1 MTGSNGSEPIWGWV
15 PSGPPETQASSR
27 DNAVSLNNM
36 FACNLCNG
44 EDYVLTVHFV
54 EWNTTHNLMK
64 EANRL
69 YDAAG
74 TFDCVAKGDLVA
86 VKLHVGEL
94 GNPYYVQPFFV
105 HDIVRRIKDAG
116 GKPFLTDANTYYHAQ
131 RNNGY
136 DHMITAL
143 TNGFN
148 MAPFIVAD
156 GLRSEN
162 YRTVKTKGILK
173 EIEVAGVIAEA
184 DAMVVVSHDKG
195 HELSGFGGAIKNL
208 GMGCTS
214 RAGKLR
220 QHRTVGLE
228 IDESK
233 CIGCGKCKQTCEL
246 SLPEIIGKKARNV
259 SPLCMRCPMCSQACP
274 TGAIKLTRKKDL
286 CKALASAAYGVLSTF
301 KKGKVSYVS
310 FAKDITQYCDC
321 VTGPGE
327 VVMDDV
333 GIFAADSPV
342 SVDAAFLNMVDY
354 KVFNDAYETD
364 CMLQV
369 QEARA
374 IGIEGEVKPIIA
386 KLS

>member
-1 MTGSNGSEPIWGWV
+1 LEEFV
-15 PSGPPETQASSR
+15 
-27 DNAVSLNNM
+27 V
-36 FACNLCNG
+36 
-44 EDYVLTVHFV
+44 TVHFV
-54 EWNTTHNLMK
+54 PWDTSLDLIK
-64 EANRL
+64 EANLL
-69 YDAAG
+69 YDLVG
-74 TFDCVAKGDLVA
+74 TFDCVEKGDLVA

-105 HDIVRRIKDAG
+105 HDIIRRVKEAG
-116 GKPFLTDANTYYHAQ
+116 GKPFLTDSSTYYHAQ

-143 TNGFN
+143 ANGFN

-162 YRTVKTKGILK
+162 YRTLGTKGILQ
-173 EIEVAGVIAEA
+173 EVEVAGVIAEA
-184 DAMVVVSHDKG
+184 DAMIVVSHDKG

-208 GMGCTS
+208 GMGCAS

-233 CIGCGKCKQTCEL
+233 CTGCGKCKETCEM
-246 SLPEIIGKKARNV
+246 SLPDIIGEKARNI
-259 SPLCMRCPMCSQACP
+259 SPLCMRCPLCADACP
-274 TGAIKLTRKKDL
+274 TGAIKLLHKENL

-301 KKGKVSYVS
+301 KRDKVSYVS

-321 VTGPGE
+321 IPFPGK
-327 VVMDDV
+327 VIMDDV
-333 GIFAADSPV
+333 GILASNSPV
-342 SVDAAFLNMVDY
+342 SIDGAFLKMIHY
-354 KVFNDAYETD
+354 KVFNDAYHVD

-369 QEARA
+369 QEAKD
-374 IGIEGEVKPIIA
+374 IGIAGEVTPEIHRIE
-386 KLS
+386 S